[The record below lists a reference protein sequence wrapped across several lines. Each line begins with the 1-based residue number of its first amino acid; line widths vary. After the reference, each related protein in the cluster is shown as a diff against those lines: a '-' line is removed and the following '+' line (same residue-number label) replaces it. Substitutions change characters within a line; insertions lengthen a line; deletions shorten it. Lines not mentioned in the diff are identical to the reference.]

1 MCNPLTKPVRHY
13 ILKQLFYILFILT
26 PALIFCQT
34 KDTMYKY
41 DICVHQK
48 LKQGKVTSS
57 SGVFLDDGNHTRLY
71 IEIWDNNKTAI
82 ETAIITISSSK
93 NDSVV
98 KSVIL
103 TERNRYT
110 VDELR
115 QGSYNVK
122 IQSIGY
128 TSQKLT
134 NVELI
139 NNKSVYLNFQLGQSD
154 AFIQM
159 TIKSNKKLSARQLK
173 KRIAKTE
180 KELNE

>member
-1 MCNPLTKPVRHY
+1 M
-13 ILKQLFYILFILT
+13 LT
-26 PALIFCQT
+26 PAIIFCQT
-34 KDTMYKY
+34 KDTTYNY

-48 LKQGKVTSS
+48 SKQGKVISS
-57 SGVFLDDGNHTRLY
+57 SFIFLDDYSHTSIY
-71 IEIWDNNKTAI
+71 IQIWDNNKTAI

-103 TERNRYT
+103 TERNRCT
-110 VDELR
+110 VDDLI
-115 QGSYNVK
+115 QGNYNIK

-128 TSQKLT
+128 TALKLT
-134 NVELI
+134 NVELK
-139 NNKSVYLNFQLGQSD
+139 NNKGVSLNFQLGNSD

-159 TIKSNKKLSARQLK
+159 SIKSNKKLSARQLN